1 MLRHLLMLSLLGLA
15 ACTTSRPAGLGGPA
29 AYPANPGLFCNVN
42 LTNQGANLQ
51 VSLELEVERLYNSAF
66 LQGIQVSYQV
76 LAQEQVL
83 KADSVALQRQVNY
96 QKVNNTF
103 YITFDVPQFAQPGA
117 RLRVSIRDTQT
128 NRTLDKETPLGRGQN
143 GLPFVLH
150 KNNPS
155 APYQRELF
163 NHFVLETDTLRFTA
177 ADQRPVF
184 VYRLK
189 RDFRPAAP
197 PMTTGGAAVG
207 SELQVDS
214 LFAVPANQDFQLLA
228 KGLYFAQTDTS
239 QNAGLGFSV
248 MERSYPRF
256 RRVENL
262 IEALL
267 YISTPEE
274 VNELS
279 NQAPANRKTALDSYW
294 LRLGGNE
301 ENARRM
307 IKLYYQRVE
316 YANRQF
322 TTYKE
327 GWKTDMGMIY
337 IAFGEPA
344 KVDKKPGQE
353 VWTYNLGQGQSVG
366 FNFVQKAN
374 QFTDNHFE
382 LARSSRYQEPWY
394 DTVQKWRMGLVTN

>member
-1 MLRHLLMLSLLGLA
+1 MLRNLLILSLVGLL
-15 ACTTSRPAGLGGPA
+15 ACTTGRPGGAGGLGAYSA
-29 AYPANPGLFCNVN
+29 ANGLFCNVN
-42 LTNQGANLQ
+42 LANQGANLQ

-76 LAQEQVL
+76 VAGAQVL
-83 KADSVALQRQVNY
+83 KADSVPLQRQVNY

-103 YITFDVPQFAQPGA
+103 YLTFDVPQFAQPGVL
-117 RLRVSIRDTQT
+117 LRVHIRDTQT
-128 NRTLDKETPLGRGQN
+128 NRTLDKEIPLGQGQN

-150 KNNPS
+150 KYNPS
-155 APYQRELF
+155 APYQREMF
-163 NHFVLETDTLRFTA
+163 NHFVLETDTLRFAA

-197 PMTTGGAAVG
+197 PMTTGGQAVG

-214 LFAVPANQDFQLLA
+214 LFAVPANQDFRLPA

-239 QNAGLGFSV
+239 QNPGLGFSV

-256 RRVENL
+256 RRVDNL

-279 NQAPANRKTALDSYW
+279 RQAPDNRKTVLDSYW

-301 ENARRM
+301 ENSRRM

-353 VWTYNLGQGQSVG
+353 VWTYHLGQGQNVS

-374 QFTDNHFE
+374 QFTDKHFE
-382 LARSSRYQEPWY
+382 LARSARYQEPWY
-394 DTVQKWRMGLVTN
+394 GAVQKWRTGLVIN